1 MRPGDDRWP
10 GRRPPRGWAEPA
22 AATSAISWLGRV
34 RLWQRLQFGELQVG
48 GGLLFFSQVRG
59 DFFFFFF
66 APLSPP
72 LFQALAFRVGSLVR
86 SEKCLQRRGVPQVG
100 LLRAFLSPPPPPPLF
115 LPAFPPLW
123 PHPGR
128 FSPPSHVPLGSRL
141 HLGEKKAALFPVS
154 RPQGSA
160 APPRALPAPAVLR
173 RPRSAPVPSSPSPFP
188 PSSGGRSR
196 TWAPCGAPPPPRR
209 RPRFPPGPGARSS
222 PVLPLRFICC
232 CCSPSL
238 SLSSF

>member
-154 RPQGSA
+154 RPQGST
-160 APPRALPAPAVLR
+160 APALPAPAVR
-173 RPRSAPVPSSPSPFP
+173 RCCGGGRPAPLSPRSSR
-188 PSSGGRSR
+188 GRSR
-196 TWAPCGAPPPPRR
+196 LRGPLPHMGAVRGSPSAEAAAAVPPR
-209 RPRFPPGPGARSS
+209 PWSA
-222 PVLPLRFICC
+222 
-232 CCSPSL
+232 
-238 SLSSF
+238 